1 MSYPFRTTYR
11 QDADTYIED
20 RGYAHV
26 IARGHADFATLDGE
40 FGSILAVGQTAQKN
54 SDGDGWEVIGGSP
67 LLERLAAESMATAKR
82 ERAAA
87 VAAITVEVDGMVF
100 DGDETAQTR
109 MARAVAAASSDD
121 ETTVWVLHDNTVAQ
135 PTVAQLKQALR
146 LAGQAQTNLWTM
158 PYAG

>member
-11 QDADTYIED
+11 QDAETYVED
-20 RGYAHV
+20 RGHAHV
-26 IARGHADFATLDGE
+26 IAKGHPDFATLDAE
-40 FGSILAVGQTAQKN
+40 FGSFLAVGQTAQKS
-54 SDGDGWEVIGGSP
+54 SDGEGWEVIEGSP
-67 LLERLAAESMATAKR
+67 LLERMAREAVGKAKA

-109 MARAVAAASSDD
+109 MARAVAAASSDE

-146 LAGQAQTNLWTM
+146 LAGQAQTAVWAK
-158 PYAG
+158 PYQG